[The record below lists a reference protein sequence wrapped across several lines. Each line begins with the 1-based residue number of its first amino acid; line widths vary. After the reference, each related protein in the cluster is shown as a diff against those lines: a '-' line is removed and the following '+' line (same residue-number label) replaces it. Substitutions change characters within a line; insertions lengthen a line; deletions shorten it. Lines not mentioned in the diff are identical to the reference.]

1 MLSHECALPSLFL
14 WHGGFVCSTQ
24 YSSKEQCEADTVLF
38 LHPFAGQCWC
48 YSKCIDWC
56 DGWRGMCLAGTGEG
70 TTLWNALFI
79 WAVSLQ
85 GACISSLRWCFWD
98 HRLFWWD
105 IQQRHLNGMQ
115 SIINGQ
121 CLSVCKMYRSLQY
134 SHFLLTLIEIKI
146 RGKKINECRFKNQAC
161 FQAGALHSIKLNSN
175 QKTCCFLWW
184 WKRVHC

>member
-1 MLSHECALPSLFL
+1 MLWRESDDCLAWRLEFIITSWFVRHSLDPRPMLSHEYALPSLFL

-98 HRLFWWD
+98 EHLFWWD

-134 SHFLLTLIEIKI
+134 SHFLLTPIEIKI
-146 RGKKINECRFKNQAC
+146 RGKK
-161 FQAGALHSIKLNSN
+161 
-175 QKTCCFLWW
+175 
-184 WKRVHC
+184 